1 MCRRAR
7 LDVCTLHLSSL
18 HSPFDSFTSQ
28 PDLLHGYSTSVASHP
43 PPPWAWCLPRSAKDQ
58 AQGRH
63 IVARRAH
70 LSQPSSH
77 AHVQAYYFRLS
88 RPTRASPCL
97 PLRPRS
103 SWEGPRQIRV
113 GLLSSSSAALVFPT
127 CMYGILCSVCT
138 IDAPFHPI
146 SDNTPTCFPSLPIF
160 LCLSHL

>member
-1 MCRRAR
+1 M
-7 LDVCTLHLSSL
+7 DVCTLHLSSL

-63 IVARRAH
+63 IVNVPRRTH

-77 AHVQAYYFRLS
+77 AHVQTYYSRLS
-88 RPTRASPCL
+88 RPTRVSPCL

-113 GLLSSSSAALVFPT
+113 SLLSSSSAALVSPM

-138 IDAPFHPI
+138 IDAFFHPI
-146 SDNTPTCFPSLPIF
+146 PDNTPTCFPSPPIF